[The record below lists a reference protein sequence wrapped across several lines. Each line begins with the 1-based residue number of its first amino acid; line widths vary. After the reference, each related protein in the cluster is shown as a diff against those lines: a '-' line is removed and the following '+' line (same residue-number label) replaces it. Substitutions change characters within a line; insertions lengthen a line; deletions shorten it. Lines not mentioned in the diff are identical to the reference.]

1 MPVQITIEDV
11 PEEVL
16 DKLAARAARRGQSM
30 EEFIR
35 CELEKM
41 ASLPYTEPSR
51 LSQKQWVER
60 VRKRVEGSGVRI
72 PASVILDARDA
83 DRK

>member
-11 PEEVL
+11 PEEVR
-16 DKLAARAARRGQSM
+16 DKLAARAARRGQAM
-30 EEFIR
+30 DEFIR
-35 CELEKM
+35 CELERI
-41 ASLPYTEPSR
+41 ASLPYVEPSK
-51 LSQKQWVER
+51 LSQKQWVEK